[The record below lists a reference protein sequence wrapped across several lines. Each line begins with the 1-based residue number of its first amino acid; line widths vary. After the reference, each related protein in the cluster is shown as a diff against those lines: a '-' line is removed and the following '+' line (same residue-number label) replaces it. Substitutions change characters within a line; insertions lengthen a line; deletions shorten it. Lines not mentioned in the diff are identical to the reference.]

1 MNEIQKIIK
10 LVSIKSLQLKLAIQL
25 QRTGKLGMSVGKK
38 ILREIKKKKKL
49 KGENGI
55 RNHREKLDSRIKVL
69 FKLRLNEKF

>member
-25 QRTGKLGMSVGKK
+25 QRTGKLGMSVEKK
-38 ILREIKKKKKL
+38 ILREIKKKEL

-69 FKLRLNEKF
+69 F

>member
-38 ILREIKKKKKL
+38 ILREIKKKK
-49 KGENGI
+49 ET
-55 RNHREKLDSRIKVL
+55 
-69 FKLRLNEKF
+69 

>member
-25 QRTGKLGMSVGKK
+25 QRTGKLACLWKKK
-38 ILREIKKKKKL
+38 ILREIKKKKL

-69 FKLRLNEKF
+69 F